1 MRILYAIQGTGNGHL
16 TRAMEMVPCLKQ
28 RAEVDVL
35 LSGTQADLHLP
46 FSVQYRLHGLSFVF
60 GKSGG
65 VDLWKT
71 FLRSRVLKLIAE
83 INSLPVSDY
92 DIVVSDFEPVSAWA
106 CNLRDKD
113 CVGLSHQVAVLD
125 RHAPKPT
132 EVDPLG
138 RFILKNYAPWTIGFG
153 YHFQPYGK
161 NIFTPIIR
169 KEIREAAVSDEG
181 HYTVYLPAYDDT
193 RLINFL
199 SRFPKVRWQV
209 FSKHNSQSRRVGNI
223 EIHPIDGGRFVK
235 SMAASSGV
243 LSGAGFET
251 PSEALFLGKKL
262 LVVPMKN
269 QYEQHLNAVALEEM
283 GVPVVKSLKPE
294 NEGQIE
300 DWLAHGKIIPVHYPD
315 QTQEIAD
322 LILKTKNPW

>member
-1 MRILYAIQGTGNGHL
+1 
-16 TRAMEMVPCLKQ
+16 VPSLKQ

-106 CNLRDKD
+106 CNLRDKE

-138 RFILKNYAPWTIGFG
+138 RFILKNYAPS
-153 YHFQPYGK
+153 
-161 NIFTPIIR
+161 
-169 KEIREAAVSDEG
+169 A
-181 HYTVYLPAYDDT
+181 
-193 RLINFL
+193 IN
-199 SRFPKVRWQV
+199 
-209 FSKHNSQSRRVGNI
+209 
-223 EIHPIDGGRFVK
+223 
-235 SMAASSGV
+235 
-243 LSGAGFET
+243 
-251 PSEALFLGKKL
+251 
-262 LVVPMKN
+262 
-269 QYEQHLNAVALEEM
+269 
-283 GVPVVKSLKPE
+283 
-294 NEGQIE
+294 
-300 DWLAHGKIIPVHYPD
+300 
-315 QTQEIAD
+315 
-322 LILKTKNPW
+322 